1 MTTMQKCPICGKENL
16 RTSASECVGTV
27 EDYYNCECGYF
38 IYMAYCP
45 RVTGVLLPENTTKEE
60 YVAKYGHI
68 LKEQNIRLFLPGE
81 IELP

>member
-1 MTTMQKCPICGKENL
+1 MVVMQKCPICGKVNP
-16 RTSASECVGTV
+16 RTSETECVGTV

-45 RVTGVLLPENTTKEE
+45 RLTGVLLPENVSKEE
-60 YVAKYGHI
+60 FMAKHRNAI
-68 LKEQNIRLFLPGE
+68 HEHNIQLFMAGE